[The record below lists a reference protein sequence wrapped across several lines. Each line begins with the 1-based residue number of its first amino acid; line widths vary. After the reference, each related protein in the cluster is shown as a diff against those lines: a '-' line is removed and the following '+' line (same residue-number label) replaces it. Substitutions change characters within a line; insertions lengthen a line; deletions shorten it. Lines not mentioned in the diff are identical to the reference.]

1 MDVVQELNISNEDIK
16 SQLKIDKNLK
26 SHIKTGKQNV
36 SLDKI
41 YALCEA
47 YEEVNVDYIITGKG
61 KMLKEDSTKDEISQT
76 PTKGSIPYF
85 ENLPVSAGRSE
96 MIETKESPTGWIDL
110 PGIYA
115 KWLFPV
121 VGFSMQPEINSG
133 DTVGVVP
140 VDKWDMVD
148 PDKTYLIV
156 TNDDRMIKHLAIDE
170 KDDEILWCISPNYP
184 KFPIRKE
191 DIKAVYRVTFHGRI
205 L

>member
-1 MDVVQELNISNEDIK
+1 MNRNVISKRFMDVVQELNISNEDIK

-96 MIETKESPTGWIDL
+96 MIEP
-110 PGIYA
+110 
-115 KWLFPV
+115 
-121 VGFSMQPEINSG
+121 
-133 DTVGVVP
+133 
-140 VDKWDMVD
+140 
-148 PDKTYLIV
+148 
-156 TNDDRMIKHLAIDE
+156 
-170 KDDEILWCISPNYP
+170 
-184 KFPIRKE
+184 RKAQR
-191 DIKAVYRVTFHGRI
+191 DG
-205 L
+205 

>member
-1 MDVVQELNISNEDIK
+1 
-16 SQLKIDKNLK
+16 
-26 SHIKTGKQNV
+26 
-36 SLDKI
+36 
-41 YALCEA
+41 
-47 YEEVNVDYIITGKG
+47 
-61 KMLKEDSTKDEISQT
+61 
-76 PTKGSIPYF
+76 
-85 ENLPVSAGRSE
+85 
-96 MIETKESPTGWIDL
+96 
-110 PGIYA
+110 
-115 KWLFPV
+115 
-121 VGFSMQPEINSG
+121 MQPEINSG